1 MKTAT
6 MLLAAGAFALVAT
19 TASAQKKYDPGASDT
34 EVKIGQTVP
43 HSGPGSLY
51 GVIGRAQEAYFKA
64 LNEKGGING
73 RKVVFMTLDD
83 SYSAPKTV
91 EATRKLVEQ
100 DEVLAMWG
108 SLGTAPQSAVQK
120 YLNQK
125 KIPQL
130 HLNTGAG
137 RWNNPKEFPWTTP
150 GLPLYPTEGA
160 IHARYLAGV
169 KPNAKVGILYQND
182 EFGRDFMNS
191 FKAAL
196 AAAGKAQV
204 VAEAGYELTDATI
217 DSQMVKLQ
225 SSGADTLFNISTG
238 KATSQSIKKMAE
250 MGWKPMH
257 LLVSTSAGQSILAA
271 AGLDAA
277 KGLVTPLYIK
287 DLSAPKWANDPDV
300 KAFQAFREKHLPN
313 VAADN
318 SIAFISWSA
327 AHTLHRILEKCG
339 DELTHENVLKQA
351 TNLKGYAAPAFLPGV
366 VYSTTPTDYAP
377 IKTVFMSTFNGK
389 DWDVP
394 EKPVT
399 E

>member
-1 MKTAT
+1 MTRTAI
-6 MLLAAGAFALVAT
+6 LLASAFALAA
-19 TASAQKKYDPGASDT
+19 TASSAGEKKYDPGASDT
-34 EVKIGQTVP
+34 EIRIGQTVP

-73 RKVVFMTLDD
+73 RKVVFLSQDD

-108 SLGTAPQSAVQK
+108 SLGTAPQSSVQK

-125 KIPQL
+125 HIPQL

-169 KPNAKVGILYQND
+169 KPGAKVAILYQND
-182 EFGRDFMNS
+182 EFGRDFMNA

-196 AAAGKAQV
+196 AQTGKGQV
-204 VAEAGYELTDATI
+204 IAEAGYELTDATI
-217 DSQMVKLQ
+217 DSQMVKLAA
-225 SSGADTLFNISTG
+225 SGADTFFNISTG
-238 KATSQSIKKMAE
+238 KATSQSIKKIAE
-250 MGWKPMH
+250 MGWKPLH
-257 LLVSTSAGQSILAA
+257 LLVSTSAGQSILNA

-277 KGLVTPLYIK
+277 RGIVAPLYIK
-287 DLSAPKWANDPDV
+287 DIAAPKWANDPAV
-300 KAFQAFREKHLPN
+300 KEFQALREKYMPN

-327 AHTLHRILEKCG
+327 AQTLHRILEKCG

-351 TNLKGYAAPAFLPGV
+351 TNLAGYAAPAFMPGV

-377 IKTVFMSTFNGK
+377 IKTLYMATFNGK
-389 DWDVP
+389 EWDVP

>member
-1 MKTAT
+1 MKLSALMAT
-6 MLLAAGAFALVAT
+6 TIALALAAPAAH
-19 TASAQKKYDPGASDT
+19 AQKKYDPGASDT
-34 EVKIGQTVP
+34 EIKIGQTVP

-73 RKVVFMTLDD
+73 RKVTFLTLDD

-160 IHARYLAGV
+160 IHARYLASV
-169 KPNAKVGILYQND
+169 KPEAKVAILYQND
-182 EFGRDFMNS
+182 EFGRDFMNA

-196 AAAGKAQV
+196 AETGKGKV
-204 VAEAGYELTDATI
+204 IAEAGYELTDATI

-225 SSGADTLFNISTG
+225 ASGADTFFNISTG
-238 KATSQSIKKMAE
+238 KATSQSIKKVAE
-250 MGWKPMH
+250 MGWKPLH
-257 LLVSTSAGQSILAA
+257 LLVSTSNGQSILNA
-271 AGLDAA
+271 AGVEAA
-277 KGLVTPLYIK
+277 KGIVSPLYIK
-287 DLSAPKWANDPDV
+287 DLSAPKWANDPAV
-300 KAFQAFREKHLPN
+300 KDFQTFREKYLPN

-327 AHTLHRILEKCG
+327 AHTLQRILEKCG
-339 DELTHENVLKQA
+339 DDLTHDNVLKQA
-351 TNLKGYAAPAFLPGV
+351 TNLAGYAAPAFLPGV

-377 IKTVFMSTFNGK
+377 IKTLYMSTFNGK

-399 E
+399 Q

>member
-1 MKTAT
+1 MRT
-6 MLLAAGAFALVAT
+6 AGAILIAGALALASTAAT
-19 TASAQKKYDPGASDT
+19 AQKKYDPGASNT
-34 EVKIGQTVP
+34 EIKIGQTVP
-43 HSGPGSLY
+43 HSGSGSLY
-51 GVIGRAQEAYFKA
+51 GVIGRAQEAYFKSV
-64 LNEKGGING
+64 NEKGGVNG

-160 IHARYLAGV
+160 IHARYLASV
-169 KPNAKVGILYQND
+169 KPGAKVAILYQND

-196 AAAGKAQV
+196 GDKGKI

-250 MGWKPMH
+250 MGWKPLH

-287 DLSAPKWANDPDV
+287 DLSAPKWANDPAV
-300 KAFQAFREKHLPN
+300 KEFQAFREKYLPN

-351 TNLKGYAAPAFLPGV
+351 TNLTGYAAPAFLPGV

-394 EKPVT
+394 EKPFT

>member
-1 MKTAT
+1 MKLTAIL
-6 MLLAAGAFALVAT
+6 MASALAFATAAVA
-19 TASAQKKYDPGASDT
+19 AEKKYDPGASDT
-34 EVKIGQTVP
+34 EIRIGQTVP

-64 LNEKGGING
+64 LNEKGGVNG
-73 RKVVFMTLDD
+73 RKVVFLSLDD

-125 KIPQL
+125 HIPQL

-160 IHARYLAGV
+160 IHARYLASV
-169 KPNAKVGILYQND
+169 KPGAKVAILYQND
-182 EFGRDFMNS
+182 EFGRDFMNA

-196 AAAGKAQV
+196 AQTGKGQV

-217 DSQMVKLQ
+217 DSQMVKLAA
-225 SSGADTLFNISTG
+225 SGADTFFNISTG
-238 KATSQSIKKMAE
+238 KATSQSIKKAAE
-250 MGWKPMH
+250 MGWKPLH
-257 LLVSTSAGQSILAA
+257 LLVSTSNGQSILNA

-277 KGLVTPLYIK
+277 KGIVSPLYIK
-287 DLSAPKWANDPDV
+287 DIAAPKWANDPAV
-300 KAFQAFREKHLPN
+300 KEFQAFREKYLPN

-327 AHTLHRILEKCG
+327 AHTLQRILEQCG
-339 DELTHENVLKQA
+339 DELTHDNVLKHA
-351 TNLKGYAAPAFLPGV
+351 TNLAGYAAPAFLPGV
-366 VYSTTPTDYAP
+366 TYSTTPTDYAP
-377 IKTVFMSTFNGK
+377 IKTLYMATFNGK